1 MSLRIGVLKETPSGE
16 KRVAIVPADLKV
28 LKALG
33 AEIVIEA
40 DAGAASTYTD
50 SAYEAAGATMAKTR
64 EELLATCPVALFVS
78 PETGL
83 KGPGR
88 SDQLFVGMGDA
99 LSKPGPHEALAKGG
113 ASIIALELLPRITR
127 AQSMDVLSSMA
138 TLLGYRGVLLAA
150 EALPRV
156 FPLMMTAAG
165 TLAPARVLIM
175 GVGVA
180 GLSAI
185 ATSKRL
191 GASVLAYDVRA
202 AAKEQVASLG
212 AKFLEIEVD
221 SSEAEGTGGYAKA
234 VSEDFLARQ
243 RAAMLKAVSES
254 DVVIATAG
262 VPGKK
267 APILVTRAMV
277 EAMRPGS
284 VVVDLM
290 AEYGGNCEVTKAGA
304 TESVGAVSVLG
315 PTHVVSSLGAHASQ
329 MFSRNILNFLKL
341 IVKKGELVL
350 DMEDEIVRDVL
361 VARGGAVVQ
370 PRVREALGLA
380 SVTMASGTLE

>member
-1 MSLRIGVLKETPSGE
+1 MSLRIGVLKETSRGE
-16 KRVAIVPADLKV
+16 KRVSLVPAELKAI
-28 LKALG
+28 KALG
-33 AEIVIEA
+33 AEVMIESG
-40 DAGAASTYTD
+40 AGHASAYPD
-50 SAYEAAGATMAKTR
+50 SAYESAGALVAKTR
-64 EELLATCPVALFVS
+64 DELLASCSVVLFVS

-83 KGPGR
+83 AGPGR
-88 SDQLFVGMGDA
+88 ADQLFVGMGDA
-99 LSKPGPHEALAKGG
+99 LSKPGPHDALGKSG
-113 ASIIALELLPRITR
+113 ASIVALELLPRITR

-185 ATSKRL
+185 ATAKRL

-212 AKFLEIEVD
+212 AKFLELDVD

-234 VSEDFLARQ
+234 VGEEFLAKQ
-243 RAAMLKAVSES
+243 RAAMLKAVADS
-254 DVVIATAG
+254 DVVITTAG

-267 APILVTRAMV
+267 APVLVTSAMV

-284 VVVDLM
+284 VIVDLM
-290 AEYGGNCEVTKAGA
+290 AEQGGNCESTKPGETRDVGGVT
-304 TESVGAVSVLG
+304 VLG
-315 PTHVVSSLGAHASQ
+315 PVQVVSNLGAHASQ
-329 MFSRNILNFLKL
+329 MYSRNLLNFLKL

-350 DMEDEIVRDVL
+350 DIEDEIVRDVL

-370 PRVREALGLA
+370 PRVREALG
-380 SVTMASGTLE
+380 GTPS

>member
-1 MSLRIGVLKETPSGE
+1 MSLCIGVLKETPDGE
-16 KRVAIVPADLKV
+16 KRVALVPADLKAI
-28 LKALG
+28 KALG
-33 AEIVIEA
+33 ADVLIEA
-40 DAGAASTYTD
+40 GAGTASSYPDASYV
-50 SAYEAAGATMAKTR
+50 AAGAGVATTR
-64 EELLATCPVALFVS
+64 DELLRSSQIVLFVS
-78 PETGL
+78 PQTGL
-83 KGPGR
+83 SGPGKA
-88 SDQLFVGMGDA
+88 DQLFIGMGEA
-99 LSKPGPHEALAKGG
+99 LSKPGPHAALAKSG
-113 ASIIALELLPRITR
+113 AATMALELLPRITR

-165 TLAPARVLIM
+165 TLSPARVLVM

-185 ATSKRL
+185 ATAKRL

-221 SSEAEGTGGYAKA
+221 SREAEGTGGYAKA
-234 VSEDFLARQ
+234 VSDEFLAKQ
-243 RAAMLKAVSES
+243 RAAMLKAVAES
-254 DVVIATAG
+254 DVVITTAG

-267 APILVTRAMV
+267 APVLLTREMV

-290 AEYGGNCEVTKAGA
+290 AENGGNCELTRAGE
-304 TESVGAVSVLG
+304 TLTIGAVTILG
-315 PTHVVSSLGAHASQ
+315 PKNVVSNLGAHASQ
-329 MFSRNILNFLKL
+329 MFSRNLVNFLKL
-341 IVKKGELVL
+341 IVKKGEMVL
-350 DMEDEIVRDVL
+350 DTEDEIIRDVL
-361 VARGGAVVQ
+361 VARGGEIVQ
-370 PRVREALGLA
+370 PRVKEQIP
-380 SVTMASGTLE
+380 T

>member
-1 MSLRIGVLKETPSGE
+1 MVLRIGVLKETPRGE
-16 KRVAIVPADLKV
+16 KRVSLVPAELKAI
-28 LKALG
+28 KALG
-33 AEIVIEA
+33 VEVMVE
-40 DAGAASTYTD
+40 AGAGHASTFLD
-50 SAYEAAGATMAKTR
+50 SAYEAAGAVVAKTR
-64 EELLATCPVALFVS
+64 DELLASCSLVLFVS
-78 PETGL
+78 PATGL
-83 KGPGR
+83 AGPGR
-88 SDQLFVGMGDA
+88 PEQLFVGMGEA
-99 LSKPGPHEALAKGG
+99 LASPGPHEALARSG
-113 ASIIALELLPRITR
+113 ASTIALELLPRITR

-165 TLAPARVLIM
+165 TLAPARVLVM

-185 ATSKRL
+185 ATAKRL

-221 SSEAEGTGGYAKA
+221 ASEAEGSGGYAKA

-254 DVVIATAG
+254 DVVITTAG

-267 APILVTRAMV
+267 APVLVTRVMV
-277 EAMRPGS
+277 EAMRPGA
-284 VVVDLM
+284 VIVDLM
-290 AEYGGNCEVTKAGA
+290 AEQGGNCELTRAGE
-304 TESVGAVSVLG
+304 TQEIGGVSLLG
-315 PTHVVSSLGAHASQ
+315 PTNVVSSLGAHASQ
-329 MFSRNILNFLKL
+329 MFSRNLLNFLKL

-350 DMEDEIVRDVL
+350 DLEDEIIRDVL

-370 PRVREALGLA
+370 PRVREALGG
-380 SVTMASGTLE
+380 SPS

>member
-1 MSLRIGVLKETPSGE
+1 MPLCIGVLKETPDGE
-16 KRVAIVPADLKV
+16 KRVALVPADLKAI
-28 LKALG
+28 KALG
-33 AEIVIEA
+33 ADVLIEA
-40 DAGAASTYTD
+40 GAGTASSYPDASYV
-50 SAYEAAGATMAKTR
+50 AAGARVANTR
-64 EELLATCPVALFVS
+64 EELLRSSQIVLFVS
-78 PETGL
+78 PQTGL
-83 KGPGR
+83 AGPGKA
-88 SDQLFVGMGDA
+88 DQLFIGMGEA
-99 LSKPGPHEALAKGG
+99 LSKPGPHAALAKSG
-113 ASIIALELLPRITR
+113 ASTMALELLPRITR

-150 EALPRV
+150 DALPRV

-165 TLAPARVLIM
+165 TLSPARVLVM

-185 ATSKRL
+185 ATAKRL

-221 SSEAEGTGGYAKA
+221 SKEAEGAGGYAKA
-234 VSEDFLARQ
+234 VSDEFLARQ
-243 RAAMLKAVSES
+243 RAAMLKAVAES
-254 DVVIATAG
+254 DVVITTAG

-267 APILVTRAMV
+267 APVLLTREMV

-290 AEYGGNCEVTKAGA
+290 SENGGNCELTRAGE
-304 TESVGAVSVLG
+304 TLTVGAVSILG
-315 PTHVVSSLGAHASQ
+315 PKNVVSNLGAHASQ
-329 MFSRNILNFLKL
+329 MFSRNLLNFLKL

-350 DMEDEIVRDVL
+350 DTEDEIIRDVL
-361 VARGGAVVQ
+361 VARGGEIVQ
-370 PRVREALGLA
+370 PRVKEQIP
-380 SVTMASGTLE
+380 T

>member
-1 MSLRIGVLKETPSGE
+1 MSLRIGVLKETPPGE
-16 KRVAIVPADLKV
+16 KRVALVPAE
-28 LKALG
+28 LKALKTLG
-33 AEIVIEA
+33 GEVMIEA
-40 DAGAASTYTD
+40 GAGTASTYQD
-50 SAYEAAGATMAKTR
+50 LAYEAAGALIAKTR
-64 EELLATCPVALFVS
+64 DELLASCAIVLFVS

-88 SDQLFVGMGDA
+88 TDQLFVGMGDA
-99 LSKPGPHEALAKGG
+99 LTRPGPHDALARSG
-113 ASIIALELLPRITR
+113 ASIMALELMPRITR

-138 TLLGYRGVLLAA
+138 TLLGYRGALLAA

-165 TLAPARVLIM
+165 TLSSARVLVM

-185 ATSKRL
+185 ATAKRL

-202 AAKEQVASLG
+202 AAKDQVISLG
-212 AKFLEIEVD
+212 AKFLELDVD

-243 RAAMLKAVSES
+243 RAAMLKAVAES
-254 DVVIATAG
+254 DVVITTAG

-267 APILVTRAMV
+267 APVLVTRAMV

-290 AEYGGNCEVTKAGA
+290 AEHGGNCEVTRAGETTSIA
-304 TESVGAVSVLG
+304 SVSVLG

-329 MFSRNILNFLKL
+329 LFSRNLLNLLKL

-370 PRVREALGLA
+370 PRVREVLGGPPA
-380 SVTMASGTLE
+380 

>member
-1 MSLRIGVLKETPSGE
+1 MSLRIGVLKETPPGE
-16 KRVAIVPADLKV
+16 KRVALVPAE
-28 LKALG
+28 LKALKTLG
-33 AEIVIEA
+33 GEVMIEA
-40 DAGAASTYTD
+40 GAGTASTYQD
-50 SAYEAAGATMAKTR
+50 LAYEAAGALIAKTR
-64 EELLATCPVALFVS
+64 DELLASCAIVLFVS

-88 SDQLFVGMGDA
+88 TDQLFVGMGDA
-99 LSKPGPHEALAKGG
+99 LTRPGPHDALARSG
-113 ASIIALELLPRITR
+113 ASIMALELMPRITR

-138 TLLGYRGVLLAA
+138 TLLGYRGALLAA

-165 TLAPARVLIM
+165 TLASARVLVM

-185 ATSKRL
+185 ATAKRL

-202 AAKEQVASLG
+202 AAKDQVISLG
-212 AKFLEIEVD
+212 AKFLELDVD

-234 VSEDFLARQ
+234 VSEDFLTRQ
-243 RAAMLKAVSES
+243 RAAMLKAVAES
-254 DVVIATAG
+254 DVVITTAG

-267 APILVTRAMV
+267 APVLVTRAMV

-290 AEYGGNCEVTKAGA
+290 AEHGGNCEVTRAGETISMA
-304 TESVGAVSVLG
+304 SVSVLG

-329 MFSRNILNFLKL
+329 LFSRNLLNLLKL

-370 PRVREALGLA
+370 PRVREVLGGPPA
-380 SVTMASGTLE
+380 

>member
-1 MSLRIGVLKETPSGE
+1 MALRIGVLKETPNGE
-16 KRVAIVPADLKV
+16 RRVSLVPVDLKAI
-28 LKALG
+28 KALG
-33 AEIVIEA
+33 AEVVIQA
-40 DAGAASTYTD
+40 GAGAASAYLD
-50 SAYEAAGATMAKTR
+50 SAYEAAGATIAGSR
-64 EELLATCPVALFVS
+64 EELLAAAQVVLFVA
-78 PETGL
+78 PPTGL
-83 KGPGR
+83 QGPGR

-99 LSKPGPHEALAKGG
+99 LSKPAPHAALAKSG
-113 ASIIALELLPRITR
+113 ASIMALELVPRISR

-150 EALPRV
+150 DALPRV

-165 TLAPARVLIM
+165 TLSPARVLVM

-185 ATSKRL
+185 ATAKRL

-202 AAKEQVASLG
+202 AAREQVASLG

-221 SSEAEGTGGYAKA
+221 SKEAEGAGGYAKA

-243 RAAMLKAVSES
+243 RAAMLKAVSDS
-254 DVVIATAG
+254 DVVITTAG

-267 APILVTRAMV
+267 APVLVTRAMV

-290 AEYGGNCEVTKAGA
+290 AENGGNCEVTKAGE
-304 TESVGAVSVLG
+304 TQTMGGVVILG
-315 PTHVVSSLGAHASQ
+315 PTNVVSNLGSHASQ
-329 MFSRNILNFLKL
+329 MFSRNLFNFLKL

-350 DMEDEIVRDVL
+350 DLQDEIVREVW
-361 VARGGAVVQ
+361 VARGGEVVQ
-370 PRVREALGLA
+370 PRVREALGLPSPAA
-380 SVTMASGTLE
+380 S

>member
-1 MSLRIGVLKETPSGE
+1 MALRIGVLKETPRGE
-16 KRVAIVPADLKV
+16 KRVSLVPADLKAI
-28 LKALG
+28 KALG
-33 AEIVIEA
+33 ADVAIETGA
-40 DAGAASTYTD
+40 GVASAYPDA
-50 SAYEAAGATMAKTR
+50 AYEAAGASIVPTR
-64 EELLATCPVALFVS
+64 ADLLASCDLVLFVS
-78 PETGL
+78 PQTGL
-83 KGPGR
+83 LGPGR
-88 SDQLFVGMGDA
+88 PDQVFIGMGEA
-99 LSKPGPHEALAKGG
+99 LSKPGPHAALAKSG
-113 ASIIALELLPRITR
+113 ASTIALELLPRITR

-150 EALPRV
+150 DALPRV

-165 TLAPARVLIM
+165 TLSPARVLIM

-185 ATSKRL
+185 ATAKRL

-221 SSEAEGTGGYAKA
+221 SKEAEGTGGYAKA
-234 VSEDFLARQ
+234 VSEEFLARQ
-243 RAAMLKAVSES
+243 RAAMLKAVADS
-254 DVVIATAG
+254 DVVITTAG

-267 APILVTRAMV
+267 APVLLTREMV

-284 VVVDLM
+284 VVVDMM
-290 AEYGGNCEVTKAGA
+290 AEQGGNCEVTKAGE
-304 TESVGAVSVLG
+304 TVTLGAVSILG
-315 PTHVVSSLGAHASQ
+315 PTNVVSNLGAHASQ
-329 MFSRNILNFLKL
+329 MFSRNLLNFLKL

-361 VARGGAVVQ
+361 VARGGAVIQ
-370 PRVREALGLA
+370 PRVKEALGA
-380 SVTMASGTLE
+380 

>member
-1 MSLRIGVLKETPSGE
+1 MSLRIGVLKETPRGE
-16 KRVAIVPADLKV
+16 QRVSLVPADLKAI
-28 LKALG
+28 KALG
-33 AEIVIEA
+33 AEVVIESGA
-40 DAGAASTYTD
+40 GVASAYLDAAYVSAGASL
-50 SAYEAAGATMAKTR
+50 AKSR
-64 EELLATCPVALFVS
+64 EELLASCEVVLFVS
-78 PETGL
+78 PATGL
-83 KGPGR
+83 QGPGR
-88 SDQLFVGMGDA
+88 ADQIFIGMGEA
-99 LSKPGPHEALAKGG
+99 LAKPGPHEALAKSG
-113 ASIIALELLPRITR
+113 ASTIALELLPRITR

-150 EALPRV
+150 DALPRV

-165 TLAPARVLIM
+165 TLSPARVLVM

-185 ATSKRL
+185 ATAKRL

-212 AKFLEIEVD
+212 AKFLEIAVD
-221 SSEAEGTGGYAKA
+221 SKEAEGTGGYAKA

-254 DVVIATAG
+254 DVVITTAG

-267 APILVTRAMV
+267 APLLVTREMV
-277 EAMRPGS
+277 EAMHAGS

-290 AEYGGNCEVTKAGA
+290 AEQGGNCEA
-304 TESVGAVSVLG
+304 TRLGETVVVQGVSILG
-315 PTHVVSSLGAHASQ
+315 PANVVSSLGAHASQ
-329 MFSRNILNFLKL
+329 MYSRNLLNFLKL

-361 VARGGAVVQ
+361 VARAGSVVQ
-370 PRVREALGLA
+370 PRVKEALA
-380 SVTMASGTLE
+380 APPAA

>member
-1 MSLRIGVLKETPSGE
+1 MSVSIGVLKETPDGE
-16 KRVAIVPADLKV
+16 RRVALVPGDLKAI
-28 LKALG
+28 KALG
-33 AEIVIEA
+33 AEVMIETGA
-40 DAGAASTYTD
+40 GIASAYPDA
-50 SAYEAAGATMAKTR
+50 AYEAAGATIAKSR
-64 EELLATCPVALFVS
+64 ADVLAASHLVLFVA
-78 PETGL
+78 PATGL
-83 KGPGR
+83 AGPGKAE
-88 SDQLFVGMGDA
+88 QLFIGMG
-99 LSKPGPHEALAKGG
+99 EALAKPAPHQALAKSG
-113 ASIIALELLPRITR
+113 ARTMALELVPRITR

-138 TLLGYRGVLLAA
+138 TLLGYRGVLLSA

-165 TLAPARVLIM
+165 TLSPARVLVM

-185 ATSKRL
+185 ATAKRL

-221 SSEAEGTGGYAKA
+221 SKEAEGTGGYAKA

-243 RAAMLKAVSES
+243 RAAMLKAVADS
-254 DVVIATAG
+254 DVVITTAG
-262 VPGKK
+262 VPGRK
-267 APILVTRAMV
+267 APVLLTREMV

-284 VVVDLM
+284 VVVDMM
-290 AEYGGNCEVTKAGA
+290 AEQGGNCEVTKAGE
-304 TESVGAVSVLG
+304 TVTLGGVSILG
-315 PTHVVSSLGAHASQ
+315 PTHVVSNLGAHASQ

-341 IVKKGELVL
+341 IVRKGELVL

-361 VARGGAVVQ
+361 VARDGAVVH
-370 PRVREALGLA
+370 PRVKEAMGA
-380 SVTMASGTLE
+380 